1 MKLHWKI
8 LPVFFWR
15 TYGLIGTKNIAEFHF
30 DKKKKKKK
38 MILKLDFIAILSF
51 RKSLAKQNVKCI
63 SLNDH
68 TCLAGPMPFDLNED
82 LIFSHYLFK
91 IEIDRSGGNCN

>member
-1 MKLHWKI
+1 M
-8 LPVFFWR
+8 FFWR

-30 DKKKKKKK
+30 DKTKKKK

-51 RKSLAKQNVKCI
+51 RKSLAKQNVKFI

>member
-1 MKLHWKI
+1 
-8 LPVFFWR
+8 
-15 TYGLIGTKNIAEFHF
+15 
-30 DKKKKKKK
+30 

-68 TCLAGPMPFDLNED
+68 TCLAGPIPFDLNED

>member
-1 MKLHWKI
+1 M
-8 LPVFFWR
+8 FFWR

-30 DKKKKKKK
+30 DKKKKK

-51 RKSLAKQNVKCI
+51 IKSLAKQNVKCI

>member
-1 MKLHWKI
+1 M
-8 LPVFFWR
+8 FFWR

-30 DKKKKKKK
+30 DKKKKK

>member
-1 MKLHWKI
+1 M
-8 LPVFFWR
+8 FFWR